1 MILGPYY
8 TNNHKRFLSVTQA
21 EWKVVLYKCKKHI
34 RIRLKQKTSAGAHAA
49 STVGSDPVE
58 FYLGLAYTKLLEGA
72 WEWKQQYT
80 LLEQMI
86 RAIDSAITKQVEKY
100 TTKKAE
106 ALRITYRDDI
116 TDEFYV
122 IDDDHFEPDEEQKFK
137 EQADALHDAARGDT
151 ELEIIYEAI
160 CEGMKRSDI
169 AELLS
174 KSPKQFDKL
183 KEKLINKVRKSQ
195 QS

>member
-8 TNNHKRFLSVTQA
+8 TNNHKKFSSVTDA
-21 EWKVVLYKCKKHI
+21 DWKVVLYKCKKHL
-34 RIRLKQKTSAGAHAA
+34 RIKLKQKTLTGAHAA

-58 FYLGLAYTKLLEGA
+58 YYMGLAYSKLLEGV
-72 WEWKQQYT
+72 WEWKQQFT

-86 RAIDSAITKQVEKY
+86 RAIDSAIGKQVEKY

-122 IDDDHFEPDEEQKFK
+122 VDDDPFEPGEEQQYKD
-137 EQADALHDAARGDT
+137 QADALYDAAKGDT
-151 ELEIIYEAI
+151 ELELIYDAI
-160 CEGMKRSDI
+160 CEGMKRADI
-169 AELLS
+169 AELLG
-174 KSPKQFDKL
+174 KTPKQFDKL

-195 QS
+195 KS

>member
-8 TNNHKRFLSVTQA
+8 TNNHKRFLSVTPND
-21 EWKVVLYKCKKHI
+21 WKIVLYKCKKHI
-34 RIRLKQKTSAGAHAA
+34 RIRLKQKTLTGAHAA
-49 STVGSDPVE
+49 STIGSDPVE
-58 FYLGLAYTKLLEGA
+58 YYLGLAYTKLLEGA

-86 RAIDSAITKQVEKY
+86 RAIDSAITKQVEKH

-106 ALRITYRDDI
+106 ALRIVYRDDI

-122 IDDDHFEPDEEQKFK
+122 VEDDHFEPDEEQKFK

-160 CEGMKRSDI
+160 CERMKRADI
-169 AELLS
+169 AELLG